1 MERGELVPT
10 KIIQQVILATVTD
23 TKYAQKGFIL
33 NGVCRCQETF
43 EFVVRE
49 GMVRMMRSSAA
60 SLAVWP
66 PYRPSHWQELPR
78 CVCTMHE
85 CNCEKAS
92 HTGESCR
99 AWWLVGTPL
108 LWLV

>member
-43 EFVVRE
+43 EF
-49 GMVRMMRSSAA
+49 
-60 SLAVWP
+60 
-66 PYRPSHWQELPR
+66 
-78 CVCTMHE
+78 
-85 CNCEKAS
+85 
-92 HTGESCR
+92 GESCR